1 MDYNIIIVSLSI
13 CIVISYFFSEISK
26 RTNIPSVLML
36 IVTGVGLGQYL
47 AVHPEYSVNFFPYL
61 KVLGTVGLIMIVL
74 EGALDLELS
83 KAKSKLIWK
92 ATILAILGLV
102 GSMLFIAPIFYFF
115 LDMPFTVSLLYATH

>member
-13 CIVISYFFSEISK
+13 CIVLSYFFSEISK

-115 LDMPFTVSLLYATH
+115 

>member
-115 LDMPFTVSLLYATH
+115 LDMPFTVSLLKAP